1 MMGRSRLNLLRNDME
16 KTVSFGGDCNIG
28 VFTRIFDDIA
38 VIPPN
43 APEDFREALSG
54 ILGVEIVE
62 TTIQGSGIIGSLL
75 AGNRHGFVVSGFA
88 DGAEIARLSEY
99 RELCLL
105 KHTMNAA
112 GNILLANDSLALAH
126 PDMPDQMAEEIGDI
140 LKTPVHRTTIAGIK
154 TVGMAA
160 VASGRGIMVH
170 PRTTHHEMARLEGL
184 TDLPIGTGSV
194 NMGSGLVGTGLVA
207 NSRGYVAGLETTGFE
222 LGRIEDIF
230 GFLERT

>member
-1 MMGRSRLNLLRNDME
+1 ME
-16 KTVSFGGDCNIG
+16 RTVSFGGDSNIG
-28 VFTRIFDDIA
+28 VFVRVFDDIA
-38 VIPPN
+38 VVPPT
-43 APEDFREALSG
+43 APGDFREVLSD

-62 TTIQGSGIIGSLL
+62 TSLQGSEIVGSLL

-88 DGAEIARLSEY
+88 GESEIARLSEY

-105 KHTMNAA
+105 EHTMNAA
-112 GNILLANDSLALAH
+112 GNIILANDSLALVH
-126 PDMPDQMAEEIGDI
+126 PDMPETMAKEISEI
-140 LKTPVHRTTIAGIK
+140 LRTPVHRITLAGIK

-160 VASGRGIMVH
+160 VASNRGIMVH
-170 PRTTHHEMARLEGL
+170 PRTSRHEMARLESL

-207 NSRGYVAGLETTGFE
+207 NSRGYVAGMETTGFE

-230 GFLERT
+230 GFLER